1 MRRAAAASVV
11 ERSTRYLRRV
21 PPPNGHKA
29 DAVRQAITADLA
41 EFPGTTTNTDLGPP
55 GKCVS
60 TPDGRRS
67 KASSQWAACGSHS
80 TGHRRARPNCGCD
93 ASDLDGY
100 CRPFRTSYNVIIA
113 PGHIHGARSAC
124 AAAKATPRVTPT

>member
-80 TGHRRARPNCGCD
+80 TGHRRARPTVGAMPATWTD
-93 ASDLDGY
+93 TAG
-100 CRPFRTSYNVIIA
+100 RWTSYNVIIA